1 MNIKLVLYCIFIPFS
16 IWIITS
22 TNLDKIFKKNSIMQ
36 IHSFYIA
43 ISLCLSYLLVNF
55 FVDILNTIASLY

>member
-16 IWIITS
+16 IWIVTS

-36 IHSFYIA
+36 IHCLYLFL
-43 ISLCLSYLLVNF
+43 SLSLSYLIVNF
-55 FVDILNTIASLY
+55 LTDIYTTINIV